1 MIDITKAKKAF
12 KEYIQNYDINNP
24 KVKLK
29 IAHIER
35 TANIARKTAESLNL
49 EKEDIELA
57 ELIGL
62 LHDIGRFEQV
72 KRYNT
77 FADHLSENHAKLGV
91 DILFEENLIR
101 EFIEDNQY
109 DRIIKLAILNHNK
122 DKKEITKN
130 ITEKE
135 DLHIKLI
142 RDSDKTDIIYLLT
155 FEDKKAAWEKEDLS
169 GEVFTEEIY
178 REFIEDKTIFY
189 PNMQTYADRLIGH
202 FAFAYD
208 FNYQYGLKIIYNN
221 KYYTKIYNR
230 FNFNNKKTEEE
241 FKNIYEITINY
252 IKERL
257 NKNNIRYSKS
267 REKIYSI

>member
-62 LHDIGRFEQV
+62 LHDIGRFEQI

-77 FADHLSENHAKLGV
+77 FVDHLSENHAELGV
-91 DILFEENLIR
+91 NILFKENLIR
-101 EFIEDNQY
+101 KFIEDDKY
-109 DRIIKLAILNHNK
+109 DRIIELAIINHNK
-122 DKKEITKN
+122 DKNDITKN
-130 ITEKE
+130 TTEKE